1 MRYVILILCFLFW
14 NYVCGFLIVQR
25 LRSLNTTYI
34 TPVILS
40 EYMGGIRIVDSNE
53 EMDEN
58 HWSVIM
64 KNEYKERLANK
75 TIEELVDNFN
85 SDQPSQGWVTA
96 RGYFLAALRQAFLD
110 SEIDCSSF
118 ISEKG
123 MSLQY
128 QIRLEGNI
136 IFQVKDN

>member
-1 MRYVILILCFLFW
+1 
-14 NYVCGFLIVQR
+14 
-25 LRSLNTTYI
+25 
-34 TPVILS
+34 
-40 EYMGGIRIVDSNE
+40 MGGIRIVDSNE

-110 SEIDCSSF
+110 SEVDCSNF